1 MMTFWLVIRLKRL
14 NMKFYLWSMLG
25 FSDYRLENRFMGI
38 IGFLKE
44 RKDTFYLLFKL
55 RDLFEP

>member
-1 MMTFWLVIRLKRL
+1 
-14 NMKFYLWSMLG
+14 MLG